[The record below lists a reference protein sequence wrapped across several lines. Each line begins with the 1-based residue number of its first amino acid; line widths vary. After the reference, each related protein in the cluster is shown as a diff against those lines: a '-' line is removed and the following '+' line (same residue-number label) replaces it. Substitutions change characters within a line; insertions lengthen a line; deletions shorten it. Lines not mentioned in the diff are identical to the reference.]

1 MKRNHIE
8 RNPRLYLTEIIDSI
22 EKIETYTKGLTR
34 ETFLK
39 DKLRIDGVDANLR
52 NIGEA
57 TRVLAKHPSIKS
69 RFYYYHIPYKMLSD
83 LRTELTHGILQFRP
97 KRHVEYGCKYF
108 AKLET
113 AVQKNLGR
121 SIELVN
127 QVISETRKFLN
138 Y

>member
-1 MKRNHIE
+1 MKRDHIE

-39 DKLRIDGVDANLR
+39 DRLRIDGVDANLR

-69 RFYYYHIPYKMLSD
+69 KFYYYHIPYKMLSD
-83 LRTELTHGILQFRP
+83 LRTELTHEYFSSDPNAMWNMAVNILPKLTPQF
-97 KRHVEYGCKYF
+97 KKI
-108 AKLET
+108 LE
-113 AVQKNLGR
+113 
-121 SIELVN
+121 EL
-127 QVISETRKFLN
+127 
-138 Y
+138 